1 MMETRPPHFSFGY
14 WSFMKT
20 NATLTSPERKSE
32 SILSPL
38 LTVSKSVPEKFGPGR
53 KYRYQYRKSLVPVPE
68 NSREFGTVT
77 REFQGIFHFLGGTG
91 IGSEK
96 KMVSEKSTST
106 GTGKNSGYRRTL
118 IQMDSIILAEMQNV
132 NFSTRRKHW
141 NDWIP

>member
-1 MMETRPPHFSFGY
+1 
-14 WSFMKT
+14 MKT

-96 KMVSEKSTST
+96 KWSRKKVPVPVPEK
-106 GTGKNSGYRRTL
+106 
-118 IQMDSIILAEMQNV
+118 ILATV
-132 NFSTRRKHW
+132 AL
-141 NDWIP
+141 

>member
-1 MMETRPPHFSFGY
+1 M
-14 WSFMKT
+14 
-20 NATLTSPERKSE
+20 
-32 SILSPL
+32 SPL

-68 NSREFGTVT
+68 NSRKFGTVT

-132 NFSTRRKHW
+132 NFSSQRKH
-141 NDWIP
+141 

>member
-1 MMETRPPHFSFGY
+1 
-14 WSFMKT
+14 MKT

-68 NSREFGTVT
+68 NSREFGPVT

-91 IGSEK
+91 IG
-96 KMVSEKSTST
+96 
-106 GTGKNSGYRRTL
+106 TGKNWSRKKVSVPVP
-118 IQMDSIILAEMQNV
+118 QKILATV
-132 NFSTRRKHW
+132 AL
-141 NDWIP
+141 